1 VRIIDETGKQLGVLP
16 IEEALQMAKDKD
28 LNLIQVTEKVDP
40 PVCKIMDIGKY
51 LYIEEK
57 KEKEMSKQKGGEL
70 KGVRISFNISPH
82 DMETRAKTAEKFLKE
97 GNRIRVEMILRGR
110 EKALG
115 NFAKEKMMQFFEV
128 LNKLI
133 PIKIERELKREI
145 KGFTAI
151 VSKQ

>member
-1 VRIIDETGKQLGVLP
+1 
-16 IEEALQMAKDKD
+16 MAKDKD

-57 KEKEMSKQKGGEL
+57 KEKEMSRQKGGEL

-133 PIKIERELKREI
+133 PIKLERELKREI